1 MNARRPAEPAGAESG
16 LLLALPLLL
25 FFGAA
30 VLWPLGDV
38 LFASVGK
45 DGAGALRAVFET
57 DRYRRALANSVLLSA
72 AAALGS
78 LLLAAVPAWVLAR
91 DDFPGR
97 RVARTLLLLP
107 LTFSGVMVGFLTLV
121 MLGRVGLVPTL
132 ARLALGV
139 PIGAGA
145 AYTLFGLFLA
155 YLYFEVPRAT
165 LALEAA
171 LRRFPRDV
179 DRAARSLGAGPWSR
193 LVRIAVPMLAPAIR
207 STLAITFSAS
217 MGSFG
222 VALILARRFTVA
234 PLEVYTELTGFG
246 NDAVAG
252 VLCLLLA
259 TATIG
264 VDRLLARGRD

>member
-1 MNARRPAEPAGAESG
+1 MDRGSARARHGF
-16 LLLALPLLL
+16 LLALPLLL

-30 VLWPLGDV
+30 VLWPLLDLLVSTLARDDGGAFRTI
-38 LFASVGK
+38 LAS
-45 DGAGALRAVFET
+45 E
-57 DRYRRALANSVLLSA
+57 RYRRALLNSTLLSA
-72 AAALGS
+72 AAAAAS
-78 LLLAAVPAWVLAR
+78 LLLAAVPAWAFAR
-91 DDFPGR
+91 DEFPGKR
-97 RVARTLLLLP
+97 LLRSLLLLP

-132 ARLALGV
+132 ARLATGAS
-139 PIGAGA
+139 IGSGA
-145 AYTLFGLFLA
+145 AYTLGGLFLA
-155 YLYFEVPRAT
+155 YLYFEVPRAA

-171 LRRFPRDV
+171 LRRYPPDV
-179 DRAARSLGAGPWSR
+179 DRAARTLGAGR
-193 LVRIAVPMLAPAIR
+193 LARLARVAAPILAPAIR

-252 VLCLLLA
+252 ALCVILA
-259 TATIG
+259 ATTLA
-264 VDRLLARGRD
+264 VDRLLARGRA